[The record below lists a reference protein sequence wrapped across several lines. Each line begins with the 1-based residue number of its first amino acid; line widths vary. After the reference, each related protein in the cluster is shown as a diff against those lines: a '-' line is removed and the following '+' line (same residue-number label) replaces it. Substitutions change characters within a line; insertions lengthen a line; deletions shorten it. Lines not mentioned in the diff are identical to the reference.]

1 MLNYIKHEKGGG
13 SVTSISYR
21 YLDSR
26 IFGPIWLWSH
36 IFGLRRFR
44 VPSSLN
50 PLRPFLFHWTSSLW
64 FRALLALTLAL
75 AFTLLC
81 FVPLTTL
88 SNTQYSYNLFL
99 FPNYKSTVIT
109 VAEDTQHS
117 KFFWI
122 TVTNHREIPISV
134 RSNSQI
140 QDLTTTTKPQS
151 PIDGL
156 TIPNPWFATETYYQ
170 ILDLRKFLHIRLK
183 NFIHDGFHSNEG
195 VVYPGRLHKHIY

>member
-88 SNTQYSYNLFL
+88 SNTQYSYNIFL
-99 FPNYKSTVIT
+99 LPNYKSTVIT

-117 KFFWI
+117 NFF
-122 TVTNHREIPISV
+122 E
-134 RSNSQI
+134 
-140 QDLTTTTKPQS
+140 LQS
-151 PIDGL
+151 PTIERFRSQLEATLKSKIWRQLRNLNPRL
-156 TIPNPWFATETYYQ
+156 TVLPFQ
-170 ILDLRKFLHIRLK
+170 ILDLRQ
-183 NFIHDGFHSNEG
+183 
-195 VVYPGRLHKHIY
+195 KHTTKS